1 MFFVLSR
8 NWDKGKIICGDAI
21 DIPGP
26 SSMQDA

>member
-8 NWDKGKIICGDAI
+8 NWDKEKIICGDAI